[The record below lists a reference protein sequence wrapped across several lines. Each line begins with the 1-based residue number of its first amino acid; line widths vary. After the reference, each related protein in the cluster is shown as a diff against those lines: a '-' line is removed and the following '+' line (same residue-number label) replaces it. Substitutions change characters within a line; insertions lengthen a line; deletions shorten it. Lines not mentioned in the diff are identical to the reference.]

1 MEEYIVRWVMCGVI
15 SWSAAFM
22 AVRKALPNRSFDF
35 CSRIIST
42 AHACVAVVLATLSI
56 QDWTRPIS
64 PLGSPSS
71 HWQMKSL
78 SVTLSYLIYDFF
90 CILLD
95 KRINISD
102 LVHHAVG
109 IVGIIAGLAYQMCGT
124 EMVTTMWI
132 TEVSTPF
139 LHLRQFLKEL
149 GYKDTDL
156 NLLADFLFSITFS
169 LARMGFGPYM
179 TTVTLTADY
188 PFLIK
193 AMALGL
199 QLVSAFWFFK
209 ILKLM
214 RLKMKSRRN
223 PKAAA
228 DGLCPPL
235 KVD

>member
-42 AHACVAVVLATLSI
+42 AHACVAVVLATLSFR
-56 QDWTRPIS
+56 TGHAPSAPRLS
-64 PLGSPSS
+64 LLPLA
-71 HWQMKSL
+71 
-78 SVTLSYLIYDFF
+78 VTLSYLIYDFF

-156 NLLADFLFSITFS
+156 NLLADNGLW
-169 LARMGFGPYM
+169 PYM

-209 ILKLM
+209 ILRLM